1 MAKGLFESPKKAL
14 LFVGMTLFSV
24 AMLVGSEDDQG
35 ALVQAASS
43 LSEPEPGAFDAPPQ
57 GQFGSRIDNDRDPYR
72 DDAGDAD
79 FFADEEL
86 IDSAAGLDPT
96 PLSTDP
102 DMSDPADGD
111 TYIISDDS
119 DHFGD

>member
-43 LSEPEPGAFDAPPQ
+43 LSEPEPGTFDAPPQ

-111 TYIISDDS
+111 TYIISDGS
-119 DHFGD
+119 DYFGD